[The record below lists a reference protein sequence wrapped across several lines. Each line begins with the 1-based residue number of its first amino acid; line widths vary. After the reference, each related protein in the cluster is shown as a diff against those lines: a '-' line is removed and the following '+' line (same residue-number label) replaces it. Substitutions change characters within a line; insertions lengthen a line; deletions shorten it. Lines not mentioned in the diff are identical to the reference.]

1 MDEESPKP
9 SKRVDHPNPSGSPK
23 TKRSLVKRIIVW
35 LVILSIFAGLFV
47 VILRQKST
55 PQAAAQGGGRR
66 AMQGGTVTVMPATAK
81 KGDIGV
87 YQEAIGTVTPV
98 YTSTVTSQ
106 VTGLIVAVHYTEGQT
121 VHKGDP
127 LVDIDPRP
135 YEANVVQAQGTLE
148 KDIQILGQAKM
159 DLERY
164 RTAWAKNA
172 IAKQILDD
180 QEKTVSQDEGTVK
193 ADQGQLQFDQVQLT
207 YCHITAPFTGRV
219 GLRLV
224 DPGNLAQANSTTP
237 LVVVTQEQPITVI
250 FTVAE
255 DALSEIQAQ
264 YRHGAALRVD
274 AYDRTAQTKIATGK
288 LLTIDNLIDTT
299 TGTVKLRAIFDNN
312 NYALFPNQFVN
323 TRLLVNTLHNMTLI
337 PTSAIQHNG
346 EVAFVYVIQN
356 GTAQVRNI
364 KPGAAD
370 GSVTSVE
377 GINPG
382 DVVANS
388 SFEKLQPNS
397 KVAISKGSQPGTQS
411 GTKPTT
417 KPGATKPGAT
427 TPGASKPGASKP
439 GPTKPGATQP
449 TKSGNKAAP

>member
-1 MDEESPKP
+1 MAEEHPAP
-9 SKRVDHPNPSGSPK
+9 STRSDNPNPPGGSKP
-23 TKRSLVKRIIVW
+23 KRSLVKRIIVW
-35 LVILSIFAGLFV
+35 LVILLVFAGLFV
-47 VILRQKST
+47 VVFRQKSA
-55 PQAAAQGGGRR
+55 PQAAAQAGGRR
-66 AMQGGTVTVMPATAK
+66 GAPGGGGPVSVIPATAN

-98 YTSTVTSQ
+98 YTSSITSQ

-127 LVDIDPRP
+127 LVDIDPRQ
-135 YEANVVQAQGTLE
+135 YEANVTQAQGTLE
-148 KDIQILGQAKM
+148 KDTQVLGQAKM

-207 YCHITAPFTGRV
+207 YCHIIAPITGRV

-250 FTVAE
+250 FTIAE
-255 DALSEIQAQ
+255 DALGEIQMQ

-288 LLTIDNLIDTT
+288 LLTIDNQIDTT

-312 NYALFPNQFVN
+312 NFALFPNQFVN
-323 TRLLVNTLHNMTLI
+323 TRLLVKTLHNMTLI

-346 EVAFVYVIQN
+346 ETAFVYLIQN

-364 KPGAAD
+364 KPGVAD
-370 GSVTSVE
+370 GTVTSVE

-397 KVAISKGSQPGTQS
+397 KVVTSKGSQPGAQS
-411 GTKPTT
+411 GAKP
-417 KPGATKPGAT
+417 KATKPAAT
-427 TPGASKPGASKP
+427 K
-439 GPTKPGATQP
+439 P
-449 TKSGNKAAP
+449 TKSGNKATP

>member
-1 MDEESPKP
+1 MAEEHPKQ
-9 SKRVDHPNPSGSPK
+9 STQADNPNPPGATKP
-23 TKRSLVKRIIVW
+23 KRSVVKRIIVW
-35 LVILSIFAGLFV
+35 LVILLVFAGLFV
-47 VILRQKST
+47 VVLRQKSA
-55 PQAAAQGGGRR
+55 PQAAAQAGGRR
-66 AMQGGTVTVMPATAK
+66 GAPGGGGPVSVMTATAK

-98 YTSTVTSQ
+98 YTSSVTSQ
-106 VTGLIVAVHYTEGQT
+106 VTGLIVAVHYTEGQL

-127 LVDIDPRP
+127 LLDIDPRQ
-135 YEANVVQAQGTLE
+135 YEANVTQAQGTLD
-148 KDIQILGQAKM
+148 KDTHVLEQAKM

-164 RTAWAKNA
+164 RAAWEKNA
-172 IAKQILDD
+172 IAKQILED
-180 QEKTVSQDEGTVK
+180 QEKTVLQDEGTVK

-224 DPGNLAQANSTTP
+224 DPGNLVQANSTTP

-250 FTVAE
+250 FTIAE
-255 DALSEIQAQ
+255 DYLGQIQAQ

-312 NYALFPNQFVN
+312 NSALFPNQFVN
-323 TRLLVNTLHNMTLI
+323 TRLLVTTQHNMTVI

-346 EVAFVYVIQN
+346 DASFVYLIQN
-356 GTAQVRNI
+356 GTALIRNV
-364 KPGAAD
+364 KAGQAD
-370 GSVTSVE
+370 GNLTAVE

-382 DVVANS
+382 DILVNS
-388 SFEKLQPNS
+388 SFEKLQANA
-397 KVAISKGSQPGTQS
+397 KVIVA
-411 GTKPTT
+411 KPQ
-417 KPGATKPGAT
+417 KPAT
-427 TPGASKPGASKP
+427 TS
-439 GPTKPGATQP
+439 AT
-449 TKSGNKAAP
+449 KAAP

>member
-1 MDEESPKP
+1 MEEASPKP
-9 SKRVDHPNPSGSPK
+9 SKPADHPNPSGAPK

-35 LVILSIFAGLFV
+35 LVILLIFAGLFV

-66 AMQGGTVTVMPATAK
+66 AMLGGTVTVMPATAT

-98 YTSTVTSQ
+98 YTSTIVSQ
-106 VTGLIVAVHYTEGQT
+106 VTGNIDAVHYTEGQL
-121 VHKGDP
+121 VKKGDP

-135 YEANVVQAQGTLE
+135 YEANVIQAQGTLD
-148 KDIQILGQAKM
+148 KDTQVLGQAKM
-159 DLERY
+159 DLDRY
-164 RTAWAKNA
+164 RAAWAKNA

-207 YCHITAPFTGRV
+207 YCHITAPFAGRV

-224 DPGNLAQANSTTP
+224 DPGNLAQANDSSTP
-237 LVVVTQEQPITVI
+237 LVVLTQEQPITVI

-255 DALSEIQAQ
+255 DALGEIQAQ
-264 YRHGAALRVD
+264 YRHGASLRVD

-288 LLTIDNLIDTT
+288 LLTLDNLIDTT
-299 TGTVKLRAIFDNN
+299 TGTLKLRAIFDNGN
-312 NYALFPNQFVN
+312 GALFPNQFVN
-323 TRLLVNTLHNMTLI
+323 TRLLVRTLHNMTLI

-346 EVAFVYVIQN
+346 DTAFVYVLKDN
-356 GTAQVRNI
+356 VAHVTNV
-364 KPGAAD
+364 KPGVAD
-370 GSVTSVE
+370 GTTTAVE

-397 KVAISKGSQPGTQS
+397 KVAIAKPGKQS
-411 GTKPTT
+411 GTKSNATQPN
-417 KPGATKPGAT
+417 ATKPGAN
-427 TPGASKPGASKP
+427 KPGANKP
-439 GPTKPGATQP
+439 ATTQP
-449 TKSGNKAAP
+449 SKSGTP

>member
-1 MDEESPKP
+1 MDEASPKAPTGGDHTTPPPP
-9 SKRVDHPNPSGSPK
+9 SKP
-23 TKRSLVKRIIVW
+23 KRSLFKRVVVW
-35 LVILSIFAGLFV
+35 LVILLIFAGLFV
-47 VILRQKST
+47 LTLRQKSA

-66 AMQGGTVTVMPATAK
+66 AMLGGTVSVIPATAM

-98 YTSTVTSQ
+98 YTSTIVSQ
-106 VTGLIVAVHYTEGQT
+106 ITGVIVAVHYKEGQL

-127 LVDIDPRP
+127 LIDIDPRP
-135 YEANVVQAQGTLE
+135 YEANVTQAQGTLD
-148 KDIQILGQAKM
+148 KDTQVLGQAKM
-159 DLERY
+159 DLDRY

-172 IAKQILDD
+172 IAKQTLDD
-180 QEKTVSQDEGTVK
+180 QEKTVAQDEGTVK
-193 ADQGQLQFDQVQLT
+193 ADQGQLQYDQVQLT

-224 DPGNLAQANSTTP
+224 DPGNLAQANNSGTP
-237 LVVVTQEQPITVI
+237 LVVITQEQPITVI

-255 DALSEIQAQ
+255 DALGEIQAQ

-288 LLTIDNLIDTT
+288 LLTLDNQIDTT
-299 TGTVKLRAIFDNN
+299 TGTLKLRAIFDNSN
-312 NYALFPNQFVN
+312 FALFPNQFVN
-323 TRLLVNTLHNMTLI
+323 TRLLVKTLHNMTLI

-346 EVAFVYVIQN
+346 ETAFVYVIKN
-356 GTAQVRNI
+356 NI
-364 KPGAAD
+364 AVVTNVKPGVAD
-370 GSVTSVE
+370 GTTTAVE

-397 KVAISKGSQPGTQS
+397 KVQIAKGSKPGAQS
-411 GTKPTT
+411 GTPPTGTPPTGTKPTGT
-417 KPGATKPGAT
+417 K
-427 TPGASKPGASKP
+427 
-439 GPTKPGATQP
+439 P
-449 TKSGNKAAP
+449 TKSGNKATP